1 MNKELRNRWVAALRS
16 GDYLQGRNTLVA
28 KKGDRYYFC
37 CLGVLGVLMGGAVT
51 IYEKDFDDYGISLEG
66 SIFTQFLYYPKVPL
80 PINIQ
85 KYLGDMNDDGASFE
99 TIANYIEAH
108 F

>member
-1 MNKELRNRWVAALRS
+1 MNKELRNKWVAALRS
-16 GDYLQGRNTLVA
+16 GDYLQGHESLVQ
-28 KKGDRYYFC
+28 KKDDQYSFC

-85 KYLGDMNDDGASFE
+85 KYLANMNDNRESFE
-99 TIANYIEAH
+99 AIANYIEAH